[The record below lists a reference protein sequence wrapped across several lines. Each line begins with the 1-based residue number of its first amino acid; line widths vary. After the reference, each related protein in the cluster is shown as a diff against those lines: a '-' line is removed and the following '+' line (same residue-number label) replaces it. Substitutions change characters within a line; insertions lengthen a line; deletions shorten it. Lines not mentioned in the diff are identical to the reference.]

1 MLKNIYVQNEARN
14 NFKGWTKEGLDFLLS
29 CSEILPEIK
38 NNARQKLN
46 STSIKRNSTLIF
58 SLSEKKFQ
66 LSNLWNKNKG

>member
-14 NFKGWTKEGLDFLLS
+14 NFKGWTKEGLDFLFS

-38 NNARQKLN
+38 NKVQQKLN
-46 STSIKRNSTLIF
+46 STLIKRNSTPIF
-58 SLSEKKFQ
+58 PLSEKKFQ

>member
-29 CSEILPEIK
+29 CSEILPEIE

-66 LSNLWNKNKG
+66 LSNL